1 MNDQVQRQQ
10 ALDVSQSF
18 IVQAPAGSGKT
29 ELLTRRYLKLLS
41 VSASPESVIAMTFTK
56 KAVSELTTRVI
67 ESLKLAKGNRP
78 KELHKQITYDLA
90 LKVLEKSKTLDWQLL
105 HTPERLKISTIDGL
119 SSLITSR
126 YPGKNQLVPKQ
137 IIAQNWAR
145 NDIYLQAAKQTLL
158 AIDEPEYKNSIE
170 SVLLYLDN
178 NVNKFYRLITDML
191 AKRDQWLLKLYQHGV
206 LNIKTLRLSSESV
219 IIQHLQLL
227 KNEAKHL
234 NGAFFDL
241 LKYNTQSKFS
251 QIKTLPNTSI
261 ECLDVWVNIADLLLD
276 GKNKKNNKWRK
287 SVNTNNGFPTEVKAQ
302 KDEFIKFLNHLQGK
316 DNFKDLLFET
326 LNLPDVDFSTNQINA
341 LQDIA
346 QVLKLAV
353 AQLNILFDVNQKHD
367 FIQVALDADHA
378 LDEHQVSDVA
388 LFLDNKVQHILI
400 DEFQDTSATQF
411 VLLEKLIVNWQVGD
425 GKTLF
430 LVGDPMQSIYL
441 FRQSRVGLFL
451 QVRTQG
457 IANITPEF
465 LQLSTN
471 FRSSKP
477 VVEGN
482 NKIFSK
488 IFPQQEDAFKG
499 AIKYEYSHANSVDE
513 NENAISFYPFAHKR
527 YDFEAQKV
535 LEIIQNNPTKEIA
548 ILVRNRSHLG
558 HIVPVLKCA
567 NIQFEALKTFPLKED
582 LFTRDLLSLTRALKH
597 LGDKLAWLAIL
608 RAPWCGLLLEDLLVL
623 SQQDDR
629 VIFDLIQDEQVLQ
642 GLSEN
647 GQLRVRNFSHVLRDI
662 VNQQSR
668 FSFTKVL
675 EFAISQLAPQDS
687 LSVKQSMIKAQFL
700 QIIHDC
706 ESAQQLDIEIINQML
721 DELYAP
727 SVNARIKIMTI
738 HEAKGLEFELVIIPG
753 LGRAPQNNKPPI
765 IHLQEFS
772 NQSLLL
778 APIRSYT
785 QLDDSHTY
793 TYLKH
798 IASQQNKFETM
809 RLLYVAMT
817 RAKLEIHL
825 LGTLNQ
831 SNQASSNTFLKL
843 LAPIFQHQFDTFKL
857 STIEDNQQSVQAPE
871 LVRYIK
877 PLEYDNLLDESKENM
892 DLQLSV
898 DLQYKSLLGTLL
910 HQYYEDGFFSPDKQS
925 IRARLIEC
933 GVGNMDIDSRVDFTV
948 NMLNLTKQDKYFFWL
963 FKQRTSTQVEA
974 EFISHKHRVI
984 IDRLF
989 IDKDTLWIIDFKTA
1003 TKSNDE
1009 SIAQFIQRQKTK
1021 YTQQLLSYKVALSA
1035 CYSMEIKCALYCPA
1049 VQELIEMDSM
1059 KFLHK

>member
-1 MNDQVQRQQ
+1 VNDQTQRRQ
-10 ALDVSQSF
+10 ALDVGQSF

-29 ELLTRRYLKLLS
+29 ALLTQRYLKLLS

-67 ESLKLAKGNRP
+67 ESLKLAQGNRP
-78 KELHKQITYDLA
+78 KEPHKQITYDLA
-90 LKVLEKSKTLDWQLL
+90 LKVLEKSKALDWQLL
-105 HTPERLKISTIDGL
+105 NMPERLKISTIDSL

-126 YPGKNQLVPKQ
+126 YPSKNQLVPKQ

-158 AIDEPEYKNSIE
+158 AIDEPEYQNSIE

-206 LNIKTLRLSSESV
+206 LNIGTLRSSSEKV
-219 IIQHLQLL
+219 IVQHLQLL
-227 KNEAKHL
+227 KNEAENHFDVT
-234 NGAFFDL
+234 FFEL
-241 LKYNTQSKFS
+241 LKDNTKPEFA
-251 QIKTLPNTSI
+251 QIQGVPDATI
-261 ECLDVWVNIADLLLD
+261 ESLDAWKSLHQLCLTVQ
-276 GKNKKNNKWRK
+276 GKWRASLNK
-287 SVNTNNGFPTEVKAQ
+287 NNGFPAELKTQ
-302 KDEFIKFLNHLQGK
+302 KQAVIKIFQ
-316 DNFKDLLFET
+316 DLSSHQQLRE
-326 LNLPDVDFSTNQINA
+326 LLAGVEQLPDVDFSTNQINA

-353 AQLNILFDVNQKHD
+353 AQLNVLFDVNQTHD

-378 LDEHQVSDVA
+378 LDEHQVSDIA
-388 LFLDNKVQHILI
+388 LFLDSKVQHILI

-411 VLLEKLIVNWQVGD
+411 ALLEKLIVNWQVDD

-441 FRQSRVGLFL
+441 FRQSQVGLFL

-457 IANITPEF
+457 IANIKPEF

-471 FRSSKP
+471 FRSSKS

-499 AIKYEYSHANSVDE
+499 AIKYEHSQANSVDE
-513 NENAISFYPFAHKR
+513 DENAINFYPFAHKR

-535 LEIIQNNPTKEIA
+535 LEIIQRNPTKEIA

-558 HIVPVLKCA
+558 DIVPILKRA
-567 NIQFEALKTFPLKED
+567 NIGFEALKTSPLKED

-623 SQQDDR
+623 SQQDEC

-642 GLSEN
+642 GLSED
-647 GQLRVRNFSHVLRDI
+647 GQLRARNFAHVLGDI

-675 EFAISQLAPQDS
+675 EFAINQLAPQSS

-700 QIIHDC
+700 QIIYDC
-706 ESAQQLDIEIINQML
+706 ESAQQLDIETINQML

-727 SVNARIKIMTI
+727 SVNARIKLMTI
-738 HEAKGLEFELVIIPG
+738 HEAKGLEFELVVIPG
-753 LGRAPQNNKPPI
+753 LGRASKNNKPPI

-778 APIRSYT
+778 APIRSYM

-798 IASQQNKFETM
+798 IESQQNKFETI

-817 RAKLEIHL
+817 RAKCEIHL
-825 LGTLNQ
+825 LATLNQ
-831 SNQASSNTFLKL
+831 SNQASANTFLKL
-843 LAPIFQHQFDTFKL
+843 LAPIFQNQFDKFKL
-857 STIEDNQQSVQAPE
+857 STIEDNQQPVRAPK
-871 LVRYIK
+871 LVRLLK
-877 PLEYDNLLDESKENM
+877 PLEYDNLLDESKEKM
-892 DLQLSV
+892 DFQLRA

-910 HQYYEDGFFSPDKQS
+910 HQYYEHELFSPDSQS
-925 IRARLIEC
+925 IRARLVEC
-933 GVGNMDIDSRVDFTV
+933 GVGNMEIDNHIGFIV
-948 NMLNLTKQDKYFFWL
+948 NMLKLTKQDKHFSWL
-963 FKQRTSTQVEA
+963 FKQRASTQVEA
-974 EFISHKHRVI
+974 EFISDKRSVI

-989 IDKDTLWIIDFKTA
+989 IDGDTLWMIDFKTA
-1003 TKSNDE
+1003 RQANDE
-1009 SIAQFIQRQKTK
+1009 SIAQFIHRQKTK
-1021 YTQQLLSYKVALSA
+1021 HTQQLLSYKVVLSA
-1035 CYSMEIKCALYCPA
+1035 SYSMEIKCALYCPA
-1049 VQELIEMDSM
+1049 VQKLIKID
-1059 KFLHK
+1059 

>member
-1 MNDQVQRQQ
+1 MNDQTQRRQ

-29 ELLTRRYLKLLS
+29 ELLTQRYLKLLS

-67 ESLKLAKGNRP
+67 ESLKLAQGNRP
-78 KELHKQITYDLA
+78 KESYKQTTYDLA

-105 HTPERLKISTIDGL
+105 NMYERFKILTIDGL
-119 SSLITSR
+119 SGLIASR
-126 YPGKNQLVPKQ
+126 YPSKNQLVPKQ
-137 IIAQNWAR
+137 IIAQNCVR
-145 NDIYLQAAKQTLL
+145 NDIYLKAAKQTLL
-158 AIDEPEYKNSIE
+158 AIDESEYQNSIE

-178 NVNKFYRLITDML
+178 NVNKFYRLIIDML

-206 LNIKTLRLSSESV
+206 LNIETLRLSSKKI
-219 IIQHLQLL
+219 IIQHLLLL
-227 KNEAKHL
+227 KNEVERYF
-234 NGAFFDL
+234 NVTFFKL
-241 LKYNTQSKFS
+241 LKDNTKPEFA
-251 QIKTLPNTSI
+251 QIQGVPDATVESLEVWKNLCQL
-261 ECLDVWVNIADLLLD
+261 CLTTQ
-276 GKNKKNNKWRK
+276 GKWRTSLNK
-287 SVNTNNGFPTEVKAQ
+287 NNGFPVELKTQ
-302 KDEFIKFLNHLQGK
+302 KQAVIKIFQ
-316 DNFKDLLFET
+316 DLSSHQQLRKLLAGVEQ
-326 LNLPDVDFSTNQINA
+326 LPDVNFSTNQINI

-353 AQLNILFDVNQKHD
+353 IQLNILFDVNQTYD
-367 FIQVALDADHA
+367 FIQVALDANQA
-378 LDEHQVSDVA
+378 LDEHQVGDVA

-411 VLLEKLIVNWQVGD
+411 VLLEKLIINWQVGD

-441 FRQSRVGLFL
+441 FRQSQVGLFL
-451 QVRTQG
+451 QVRVQG
-457 IANITPEF
+457 IANIKPKF

-471 FRSSKP
+471 FRSSES

-499 AIKYEYSHANSVDE
+499 AIKYEHSQANFVDE
-513 NENAISFYPFAHKR
+513 NENAIRFYPFAYKR

-535 LEIIQNNPTKEIA
+535 LEIIQNNPTKEIV
-548 ILVRNRSHLG
+548 ILVRSRSHLDD
-558 HIVPVLKCA
+558 IVSILKRA
-567 NIQFEALKTFPLKED
+567 NIEFEALKILPLKED

-623 SQQDDR
+623 SQQDER

-647 GQLRVRNFSHVLRDI
+647 GQLRIRNFVHVFCDI

-675 EFAISQLAPQDS
+675 AFAINQLAPQSS
-687 LSVKQSMIKAQFL
+687 LSVKRSMIKIQFL

-706 ESAQQLDIEIINQML
+706 ESVQQLDIETINQML
-721 DELYAP
+721 DGLYAP
-727 SVNARIKIMTI
+727 SVNARIKLMTI

-753 LGRAPQNNKPPI
+753 LGRMPQNNIPSI

-798 IASQQNKFETM
+798 IKSQQNKFETM

-843 LAPIFQHQFDTFKL
+843 LAPIFQHQFDKLKL
-857 STIEDNQQSVQAPE
+857 STTEDNQPLVQAPE
-871 LVRYIK
+871 FVRYIK
-877 PLEYDNLLDESKENM
+877 PLEYDNLPDESKKKM
-892 DLQLSV
+892 DFQLSV

-910 HQYYEDGFFSPDKQS
+910 HQYYEDSLFSPDKQS
-925 IRARLIEC
+925 IRARLMEC
-933 GVGNMDIDSRVDFTV
+933 GVGNMDIDSHINFIV
-948 NMLNLTKQDKYFFWL
+948 NMLNLTKQDKHFSWL
-963 FKQRTSTQVEA
+963 FKQRTSTQVEV
-974 EFISHKHRVI
+974 EFINDKHSVI

-989 IDKDTLWIIDFKTA
+989 IDEDTLWIIDFKTA
-1003 TKSNDE
+1003 TKSNNE
-1009 SIAQFIQRQKTK
+1009 SIAQFIQRQKIK
-1021 YTQQLLSYKVALSA
+1021 YTQQLLSYKVALSEY
-1035 CYSMEIKCALYCPA
+1035 YSMEIKCALYCSS
-1049 VQELIEMDSM
+1049 VQELIEIY
-1059 KFLHK
+1059 

>member
-1 MNDQVQRQQ
+1 VNDQIQRGR

-29 ELLTRRYLKLLS
+29 ELLTQRYLKLLS

-67 ESLKLAKGNRP
+67 ESLTLAQGNRP
-78 KELHKQITYDLA
+78 KEPHKQITYDLA
-90 LKVLEKSKTLDWQLL
+90 LKVLEKSKAFDWQLL
-105 HTPERLKISTIDGL
+105 NTPERLKISTIDGL

-126 YPGKNQLVPKQ
+126 YPSKNQLVPKQ

-145 NDIYLQAAKQTLL
+145 NNIYLQAAKQTLL
-158 AIDEPEYKNSIE
+158 AIDEPEYQNSIE

-206 LNIKTLRLSSESV
+206 LNIETLRSSSEKV
-219 IIQHLQLL
+219 IVQHLQLL
-227 KNEAKHL
+227 KNEAENHL
-234 NGAFFDL
+234 DGIFFEL
-241 LKYNTQSKFS
+241 LKDNTKPEFA
-251 QIKTLPNTSI
+251 QIQGVPNATIKSL
-261 ECLDVWVNIADLLLD
+261 EAWKSLHQLCLTVQ
-276 GKNKKNNKWRK
+276 GKWRASLNK
-287 SVNTNNGFPTEVKAQ
+287 NNGFPAELKTQ
-302 KDEFIKFLNHLQGK
+302 KQAVIKIFQ
-316 DNFKDLLFET
+316 DLSSHQQLRE
-326 LNLPDVDFSTNQINA
+326 LLAGVGQLPDVDFSTNQINA

-353 AQLNILFDVNQKHD
+353 AQLNVLFDVNQTHD

-411 VLLEKLIVNWQVGD
+411 VLLEKLIVNWQAGD

-441 FRQSRVGLFL
+441 FRQSQVGLFL
-451 QVRTQG
+451 QVRAQG
-457 IANITPEF
+457 IANIKPEF

-471 FRSSKP
+471 FRSSKS

-488 IFPQQEDAFKG
+488 MFPQQEDAFKG
-499 AIKYEYSHANSVDE
+499 AIKYEHSQANSVDE
-513 NENAISFYPFAHKR
+513 DENAINFYPFAHKR

-535 LEIIQNNPTKEIA
+535 LEIIQRNPTKEIA
-548 ILVRNRSHLG
+548 ILVRNRSNLG
-558 HIVPVLKCA
+558 DIVPVLKRA
-567 NIQFEALKTFPLKED
+567 NIGFEALKTSPLKED

-623 SQQDDR
+623 SQQNEC

-642 GLSEN
+642 GLSED
-647 GQLRVRNFSHVLRDI
+647 GQLRTQNFAHVLRDI

-675 EFAISQLAPQDS
+675 EFAINQLAPQSS
-687 LSVKQSMIKAQFL
+687 LSVKQSMIKVQFL
-700 QIIHDC
+700 QIIYDC
-706 ESAQQLDIEIINQML
+706 ESVQQLDIETINQML

-727 SVNARIKIMTI
+727 SVNARIKLMTI
-738 HEAKGLEFELVIIPG
+738 HEAKGLEFELVVIPG
-753 LGRAPQNNKPPI
+753 LGRASKNNKPPI

-798 IASQQNKFETM
+798 IESQQNKFETM

-817 RAKLEIHL
+817 RAKCEIHL
-825 LGTLNQ
+825 LATLNQ
-831 SNQASSNTFLKL
+831 SNQASGNTFLKL
-843 LAPIFQHQFDTFKL
+843 LAPIFQNQFDKFKL
-857 STIEDNQQSVQAPE
+857 STIEDNQQPVRAPK
-871 LVRYIK
+871 LVRLLK
-877 PLEYDNLLDESKENM
+877 PLEYDNLLDESKEKM
-892 DLQLSV
+892 DFQLRT

-910 HQYYEDGFFSPDKQS
+910 HQYYEHGLFSPDSQS
-925 IRARLIEC
+925 IRVRLVEC
-933 GVGNMDIDSRVDFTV
+933 GVGNMEIDNHIGFIV
-948 NMLNLTKQDKYFFWL
+948 NMLKSTKQDKHFSWL
-963 FKQRTSTQVEA
+963 FKQRASTQVEA
-974 EFISHKHRVI
+974 EFISDKRSVI

-989 IDKDTLWIIDFKTA
+989 IDEDTLWIIDFKTA
-1003 TKSNDE
+1003 RQANDE
-1009 SIAQFIQRQKTK
+1009 SIAQFIHRQKTK
-1021 YTQQLLSYKVALSA
+1021 HTQQLLSYKVILSA
-1035 CYSMEIKCALYCPA
+1035 SYSMEIKCALYCPA
-1049 VQELIEMDSM
+1049 VQKLIEID
-1059 KFLHK
+1059 

>member
-1 MNDQVQRQQ
+1 MNDQAQRQQ
-10 ALDVSQSF
+10 ALDISRSF

-29 ELLTRRYLKLLS
+29 ELLTQRYLKLLS
-41 VSASPESVIAMTFTK
+41 VSASPESVIVMTFTK

-67 ESLKLAKGNRP
+67 ESLKSAQGNRP
-78 KELHKQITYDLA
+78 NESHKQITYDLA
-90 LKVLEKSKTLDWQLL
+90 KVLEKSKAFDWQLL
-105 HTPERLKISTIDGL
+105 NTPERLKISTIDGL

-126 YPGKNQLVPKQ
+126 YPSKNQLVPKQ
-137 IIAQNWAR
+137 IIEQNWAR

-158 AIDEPEYKNSIE
+158 AIDEPEYQNSIE

-206 LNIKTLRLSSESV
+206 LNIETLQLSSERV
-219 IIQHLQLL
+219 ITQHLLLL
-227 KNEAKHL
+227 KNEADCYFD
-234 NGAFFDL
+234 ATFFEL
-241 LKYNTQSKFS
+241 LKDNTKPELMKIQGVPDA
-251 QIKTLPNTSI
+251 TI
-261 ECLDVWVNIADLLLD
+261 ESLEAWKNLCQLCLTTQ
-276 GKNKKNNKWRK
+276 GKWRTSLNK
-287 SVNTNNGFPTEVKAQ
+287 NNGFPTELKTQ
-302 KDEFIKFLNHLQGK
+302 KQSIIKIFQ
-316 DNFKDLLFET
+316 DLSSQQQLKE
-326 LNLPDVDFSTNQINA
+326 LLAGVEQLPDVDFSTNQINA

-353 AQLNILFDVNQKHD
+353 AQLNILFGVNQTHD
-367 FIQVALDADHA
+367 FIQVALDADQA
-378 LDEHQVSDVA
+378 LDEHQVSDIA

-411 VLLEKLIVNWQVGD
+411 ALLEKLLASWQIGD

-441 FRQSRVGLFL
+441 FRQSQVGLFL
-451 QVRTQG
+451 QVRARG
-457 IANITPEF
+457 IANIKPEF

-471 FRSSKP
+471 FRSSKS

-488 IFPQQEDAFKG
+488 IFPQHEDAYKG
-499 AIKYEYSHANSVDE
+499 AIKYEYSQANSVDE
-513 NENAISFYPFAHKR
+513 DENAINFYPFAHKR

-535 LEIIQNNPTKEIA
+535 LEIIQNNPTKEIV

-558 HIVPVLKCA
+558 DIVSVLKCA
-567 NIQFEALKTFPLKED
+567 NIEFEALKTAPLRED

-623 SQQDDR
+623 SQQDGR
-629 VIFDLIQDEQVLQ
+629 VIFDLIQDKKTLQ
-642 GLSEN
+642 NLSKD
-647 GQLRVRNFSHVLRDI
+647 GQSRMRNFVRAVRDI
-662 VNQQSR
+662 ISQKSR
-668 FSFTKVL
+668 FSFTRVL
-675 EFAISQLAPQDS
+675 EFAINQLAPQSS
-687 LSVKQSMIKAQFL
+687 LSVKQSMIKTQFL

-706 ESAQQLDIEIINQML
+706 EFAQQLDIETINQML

-727 SVNARIKIMTI
+727 SVNARIKLMTI
-738 HEAKGLEFELVIIPG
+738 HEAKGLEFELVVILG
-753 LGRAPQNNKPPI
+753 LGRAPQNNKPSI

-772 NQSLLL
+772 NRSLLL
-778 APIRSYT
+778 APIRAYT
-785 QLDDSHTY
+785 KLDDSRTY

-798 IASQQNKFETM
+798 VESQQNKFETM

-817 RAKLEIHL
+817 RAKHEIHL

-843 LAPIFQHQFDTFKL
+843 LAPIFQHQFDKLTL
-857 STIEDNQQSVQAPE
+857 STIENNQPPIRAPE
-871 LVRYIK
+871 LVRYVK
-877 PLEYDNLLDESKENM
+877 PLEYDNLLDESMEEM
-892 DLQLSV
+892 DFQLSV

-910 HQYYEDGFFSPDKQS
+910 HQYYEDGLFLPDRQS
-925 IRARLIEC
+925 ISVRLVEC
-933 GVGNMDIDSRVDFTV
+933 GVGNMDIDSYIDFIV
-948 NMLNLTKQDKYFFWL
+948 NMLNLTKQDKHFSWL
-963 FKQRTSTQVEA
+963 FKQRISTQVEA
-974 EFISHKHRVI
+974 EFISDKRSVI

-989 IDKDTLWIIDFKTA
+989 IDEDILWIIDFKTTRQA
-1003 TKSNDE
+1003 NDE

-1021 YTQQLLSYKVALSA
+1021 HTQQLLFYKVVLSA

-1049 VQELIEMDSM
+1049 IQELIEID
-1059 KFLHK
+1059 

>member
-1 MNDQVQRQQ
+1 MNDQTQRER
-10 ALDVSQSF
+10 ALDVGQSF

-29 ELLTRRYLKLLS
+29 ALLTQRYLKLLS
-41 VSASPESVIAMTFTK
+41 VSVSPESVIAMTFTK

-67 ESLKLAKGNRP
+67 ESLKLAQGNRP
-78 KELHKQITYDLA
+78 KEPHKQITYDLA
-90 LKVLEKSKTLDWQLL
+90 LKVLEKSKALDWQLL
-105 HTPERLKISTIDGL
+105 NTPERLKISTIDGL

-126 YPGKNQLVPKQ
+126 YPSQHQLVPKQ

-145 NDIYLQAAKQTLL
+145 NDSYLQAAKQTLL
-158 AIDEPEYKNSIE
+158 AIDEPEYQNSIE

-178 NVNKFYRLITDML
+178 NIDKFYRLITGML

-206 LNIKTLRLSSESV
+206 LNIETLRLSSKKI
-219 IIQHLQLL
+219 IIQHLLLL
-227 KNEAKHL
+227 KNEV
-234 NGAFFDL
+234 GRYFDVTFFEL
-241 LKYNTQSKFS
+241 LKDNTKPEFA
-251 QIKTLPNTSI
+251 QIQGVPDATI
-261 ECLDVWVNIADLLLD
+261 ESLEAWKSLHQLCLTVQ
-276 GKNKKNNKWRK
+276 GKWRASLNK
-287 SVNTNNGFPTEVKAQ
+287 NNGFPAELKTQ
-302 KDEFIKFLNHLQGK
+302 KQAVIKIFQ
-316 DNFKDLLFET
+316 DLSSHQQLRE
-326 LNLPDVDFSTNQINA
+326 LLAGVEQLPDVDFSTNQINA

-353 AQLNILFDVNQKHD
+353 AQLNVLFDVNQTHD

-411 VLLEKLIVNWQVGD
+411 VLLEKLIANWQEGD
-425 GKTLF
+425 TKTLF

-441 FRQSRVGLFL
+441 FRQSQVGLFL

-457 IANITPEF
+457 IANIKPEF

-471 FRSSKP
+471 FRSSKS

-499 AIKYEYSHANSVDE
+499 AIKYEYSQANSVDE
-513 NENAISFYPFAHKR
+513 EENAINFYPFSYKR

-535 LEIIQNNPTKEIA
+535 LEIIQRNPTKEIA

-558 HIVPVLKCA
+558 DIVPVLKRA
-567 NIQFEALKTFPLKED
+567 NIEFEALKTSPLKED

-623 SQQDDR
+623 SQQNEC

-642 GLSEN
+642 GLSED
-647 GQLRVRNFSHVLRDI
+647 GQLRTRNFAHVLGDI

-675 EFAISQLAPQDS
+675 EFAINQLAPQRS

-700 QIIHDC
+700 QIIYDC
-706 ESAQQLDIEIINQML
+706 ESTQQLDIETINQML

-727 SVNARIKIMTI
+727 SVNARIKLMTI
-738 HEAKGLEFELVIIPG
+738 HEAKGLEFELVVIPG
-753 LGRAPQNNKPPI
+753 LGRASKNNKPPI

-778 APIRSYT
+778 APIRAYT

-798 IASQQNKFETM
+798 IESQQNKFETM

-817 RAKLEIHL
+817 RAKCEIHL
-825 LGTLNQ
+825 LATLNQ

-843 LAPIFQHQFDTFKL
+843 LAPIFQNQFDKFKP
-857 STIEDNQQSVQAPE
+857 STIEDNQQPVRVPK
-871 LVRYIK
+871 LVRLLK
-877 PLEYDNLLDESKENM
+877 PLEYDNLPDESKEKM
-892 DLQLSV
+892 DFQLRT

-910 HQYYEDGFFSPDKQS
+910 HQYYEHGLFSPDSQS
-925 IRARLIEC
+925 IRARLLEC
-933 GVGNMDIDSRVDFTV
+933 GVGNMEIDNHIGFIV
-948 NMLNLTKQDKYFFWL
+948 NMLKLTKQDKHFSWL
-963 FKQRTSTQVEA
+963 FKQRASTQVEA
-974 EFISHKHRVI
+974 EFISDKRSVI

-989 IDKDTLWIIDFKTA
+989 IDEDTLWIIDFKTA
-1003 TKSNDE
+1003 RQANDE
-1009 SIAQFIQRQKTK
+1009 SIAQFIHRQKTK
-1021 YTQQLLSYKVALSA
+1021 HAQQLLSYKVVLSA
-1035 CYSMEIKCALYCPA
+1035 SYSMEIKCALYCPA
-1049 VQELIEMDSM
+1049 VQKLIEID
-1059 KFLHK
+1059 

>member
-1 MNDQVQRQQ
+1 MNDQTQRRQ

-29 ELLTRRYLKLLS
+29 ELLTQRYLKLLS

-67 ESLKLAKGNRP
+67 ESLKLAQGNRP

-90 LKVLEKSKTLDWQLL
+90 LKVLEKSKTFDWQLL
-105 HTPERLKISTIDGL
+105 NMPERFKISTIDGL

-126 YPGKNQLVPKQ
+126 YPSKNQLIPKQ

-158 AIDEPEYKNSIE
+158 AIDESEYQNSIE

-206 LNIKTLRLSSESV
+206 LNIKTLRLSSERV
-219 IIQHLQLL
+219 ITQHLQLL
-227 KNEAKHL
+227 KNEAKHHL
-234 NGAFFDL
+234 DGAFFDL

-251 QIKTLPNTSI
+251 QIQALPNTSI

-276 GKNKKNNKWRK
+276 GKSKKNNKWRK
-287 SVNTNNGFPTEVKAQ
+287 SVNTNNGFPAEVKAQ

-326 LNLPDVDFSTNQINA
+326 LNLPDVDFSINQINA

-353 AQLNILFDVNQKHD
+353 AQLNVLFDVNQTHD

-441 FRQSRVGLFL
+441 FRQSQVGLFL

-457 IANITPEF
+457 IASIKPEF

-471 FRSSKP
+471 FRSSKS

-488 IFPQQEDAFKG
+488 VFPQQEDAFKG
-499 AIKYEYSHANSVDE
+499 AIKYEHSQANSIDE
-513 NENAISFYPFAHKR
+513 DGNAINFYPFAHKR

-535 LEIIQNNPTKEIA
+535 LEIIQSNPTKEVA

-558 HIVPVLKCA
+558 NIVPVLKCA
-567 NIQFEALKTFPLKED
+567 NIQFEALKTSPLKQD
-582 LFTRDLLSLTRALKH
+582 LFTRDLLSLTRSLKH

-608 RAPWCGLLLEDLLVL
+608 RAPWCGLLLEDFLVL
-623 SQQDDR
+623 SQQTEC

-647 GQLRVRNFSHVLRDI
+647 GQLRVRNFAHVLRDI

-675 EFAISQLAPQDS
+675 EFAINQLAPQDS

-706 ESAQQLDIEIINQML
+706 ESAQQLDIETINQML

-727 SVNARIKIMTI
+727 SVNARIKLMTI

-778 APIRSYT
+778 APIRAYT
-785 QLDDSHTY
+785 QLDDSCTY

-798 IASQQNKFETM
+798 IESQQNKFETM

-817 RAKLEIHL
+817 RAKFEIHL

-843 LAPIFQHQFDTFKL
+843 LAPIFQHQFDKLKL
-857 STIEDNQQSVQAPE
+857 STTKDNQSVQAPE
-871 LVRYIK
+871 LVRYIE
-877 PLEYDNLLDESKENM
+877 PLEYDNLPDESKEKM
-892 DLQLSV
+892 DFQLSV

-910 HQYYEDGFFSPDKQS
+910 HQYYEDGLFSPDKQS
-925 IRARLIEC
+925 IRVRLMEC
-933 GVGNMDIDSRVDFTV
+933 GVGNTDIDSHIDFIV
-948 NMLNLTKQDKYFFWL
+948 NMLNLTKQDKHFSWL
-963 FKQRTSTQVEA
+963 FKQRISTQVEA
-974 EFISHKHRVI
+974 EFISHKHSVI

-989 IDKDTLWIIDFKTA
+989 IDGDTLWIIDFKTA

-1049 VQELIEMDSM
+1049 VQELIEIDSM
-1059 KFLHK
+1059 KSLHK